1 MPDTNFI
8 GSIVKILEPPNQ
20 KILANNLLITKFRV
34 QFPQVRETSIVS
46 LKFLG
51 NIGKDIIRYYKV
63 NDYILIEGYL
73 KLKNQKLSKISN
85 QKEEQIEITVLRIYP
100 IGSNFTRG

>member
-20 KILANNLLITKFRV
+20 KTLANNLLITRFRV
-34 QFPQVRETSIVS
+34 QFPQVRETSIVY

-73 KLKNQKLSKISN
+73 KLKNQKLSNRSS
-85 QKEEQIEITVLRIYP
+85 QKRNQIEITVLRIHSVV
-100 IGSNFTRG
+100 SNSTR

>member
-8 GSIVKILEPPNQ
+8 GSIVKILEAPNQ
-20 KILANNLLITKFRV
+20 KSLANNLFITTVRV
-34 QFPQVRETSIVS
+34 QFPQVRENSIVC

-51 NIGKDIIRYYKV
+51 TIGKDIIKHSKV

-73 KLKNQKLSKISN
+73 KLKNQKLSNRSS
-85 QKEEQIEITVLRIYP
+85 QKRNQIEITVLRIHSVV
-100 IGSNFTRG
+100 SNSTR

>member
-20 KILANNLLITKFRV
+20 KSLANNLLITTFRV
-34 QFPQVRETSIVS
+34 QFPQVRENSIVS
-46 LKFLG
+46 LKFFG
-51 NIGKDIIRYYKV
+51 TIGKDIIKYYKV

-73 KLKNQKLSKISN
+73 KLKNQKLSNISS
-85 QKEEQIEITVLRIYP
+85 QKREDIEITVLRIYP
-100 IGSNFTRG
+100 VLSNSTR

>member
-8 GSIVKILEPPNQ
+8 GSIVKILELPNQ
-20 KILANNLLITKFRV
+20 KTLANNLLITTFRV
-34 QFPQVRETSIVS
+34 QFPQVRGTSIVS

-73 KLKNQKLSKISN
+73 KLKNQKLSNLSN

-100 IGSNFTRG
+100 IGSNFTFG

>member
-20 KILANNLLITKFRV
+20 KSLANNLLITTFRV
-34 QFPQVRETSIVS
+34 QFPQVRENSIVS
-46 LKFLG
+46 LKFFG
-51 NIGKDIIRYYKV
+51 NIGKDIIKYYKV

-73 KLKNQKLSKISN
+73 KLKNQKLSNSSS
-85 QKEEQIEITVLRIYP
+85 QKREDIEITVFRIYP
-100 IGSNFTRG
+100 VLSNSTR